1 MFREKKSLTHRK
13 QTRKQIIALVRAL
26 PNDVA
31 RAEVLAAACTALR
44 IMQRTSRMFDALLE
58 GERRR
63 RRNFASREQQII
75 LTRKT

>member
-1 MFREKKSLTHRK
+1 MFRGSKRVEKRK
-13 QTRKQIIALVRAL
+13 ETREQIIALLRAL

-58 GERRR
+58 GERV
-63 RRNFASREQQII
+63 RNRQYASREQQII
-75 LTRKT
+75 LGRKS

>member
-13 QTRKQIIALVRAL
+13 QTRKQIIALLRAL

-44 IMQRTSRMFDALLE
+44 IMRQTNRMFDALLE
-58 GERRR
+58 GERMRKR
-63 RRNFASREQQII
+63 QYASREQQII
-75 LTRKT
+75 LARKT

>member
-1 MFREKKSLTHRK
+1 MFRGSKWVAKRK
-13 QTRKQIIALVRAL
+13 DTREQIIALLRAL

-44 IMQRTSRMFDALLE
+44 IMRQTNRMFDALLE

-75 LTRKT
+75 LARKT

>member
-1 MFREKKSLTHRK
+1 LFREKKSLTHRK
-13 QTRKQIIALVRAL
+13 QTRKQIIALLRAL

-44 IMQRTSRMFDALLE
+44 IMRRTNRMFDALLE

>member
-1 MFREKKSLTHRK
+1 LFREKKSLTHRK
-13 QTRKQIIALVRAL
+13 QTRKQIIALLRAL